1 MTTLIKNADVRTI
14 AAGILVT
21 RTAAL
26 LPQTAT
32 GNIYTVTGGRIMV
45 VALTGLVVVATPA
58 TVNTTAIGITPAS
71 GTAVN
76 NSMAAAV
83 STASLEAGTM
93 LSIGST
99 PGSNLVVGTNAGK
112 PVQTT
117 GHAAWAIQTGSITV
131 TTTGSAATG
140 TIQWDLIYIPLDNGA
155 QVAAA

>member
-1 MTTLIKNADVRTI
+1 MTTLIKNQDVRTI
-14 AAGILVT
+14 AEGILVT
-21 RTAAL
+21 RQAQL

-32 GNIYTVTGGRIMV
+32 GNIYTITGGRIMV
-45 VALTGLVVVATPA
+45 VSLTGLVVVATPA
-58 TVNTTAIGITPAS
+58 TVNTLAIGITPAS

-93 LSIGST
+93 LSIGAT
-99 PGSNLVVGTNAGK
+99 PGASLQVGTNAGK

-117 GHAAWAIQTGSITV
+117 GHAAWAIQSGSITL

-140 TIQWDLIYIPLDNGA
+140 TVQWDLIYIPLDNGA

>member
-1 MTTLIKNADVRTI
+1 MASLVKNVDVRTI
-14 AAGILVT
+14 AAGIMVT

-26 LPQTAT
+26 LPQTTT
-32 GNIYTVTGGRIMV
+32 GNIYTISGGRIMV
-45 VALTGLVVVATPA
+45 VSLTGLVVAATPA
-58 TVNTTAIGITPAS
+58 TVNTLAIGITPAS

-99 PGSNLVVGTNAGK
+99 PGANLQVGTNAGK

-117 GHAAWAIQTGSITV
+117 GHAAWAIQAGTITL

-155 QVAAA
+155 QVTAA